1 MKYRMN
7 KFRYYVGVDVSK
19 DVFDAVLLDS
29 NVSHVEPIHN
39 QFKNSIKGCRQFDQW
54 LCNQGVEKGS
64 CLICMEHTGMYIN
77 ILVAYS
83 LTHSLPIWV
92 EMSYRIIRSSG
103 IQRGKSDRID
113 AFRIAQYASKYS
125 DQAVLYEP
133 KQKVIRQIHAL
144 LKLREGLVRKR
155 ASLLRIVKE
164 YQRFDPELS
173 KLLIRHQKKTVKGID
188 QDLERIEESIKSQI
202 SEDEEFKR
210 LFTIV
215 TSIPGVG
222 KITAMMLIC
231 YTNGFSSFEN
241 PRQLACYCGVVPFE
255 YTSGKSIKGR
265 PRVHFMAN
273 KKLKQLL
280 LMCALNASKCDPE
293 LKHYYQRKQD
303 EGKSKMLVLNNIRNK
318 LIHRICACVKDN
330 RLFQVK
336 NVELILD

>member
-1 MKYRMN
+1 
-7 KFRYYVGVDVSK
+7 
-19 DVFDAVLLDS
+19 
-29 NVSHVEPIHN
+29 
-39 QFKNSIKGCRQFDQW
+39 
-54 LCNQGVEKGS
+54 
-64 CLICMEHTGMYIN
+64 
-77 ILVAYS
+77 
-83 LTHSLPIWV
+83 
-92 EMSYRIIRSSG
+92 
-103 IQRGKSDRID
+103 
-113 AFRIAQYASKYS
+113 
-125 DQAVLYEP
+125 VLYEP

-241 PRQLACYCGVVPFE
+241 PDNWLVIVGLYP
-255 YTSGKSIKGR
+255 
-265 PRVHFMAN
+265 
-273 KKLKQLL
+273 
-280 LMCALNASKCDPE
+280 LNILQVKASKGGRECTSWP
-293 LKHYYQRKQD
+293 
-303 EGKSKMLVLNNIRNK
+303 I
-318 LIHRICACVKDN
+318 
-330 RLFQVK
+330 K
-336 NVELILD
+336 N